1 MILNH
6 SILDA
11 HLIVQKV
18 VSVRAIRI
26 LMDITHNGREVDERS
41 RVWIVS
47 EGDGWRTQKGLSW
60 RDQFHWIERGVGDEE
75 EKKKWRK
82 KEKQQKKI
90 NRCKS
95 RSWAESKVLVL
106 HGFVSHWSWWL
117 TKKGTELSC
126 QYNWLSIFI
135 SMKVHTQKPAVDILL
150 NRLSFDWGPVHLFL
164 QLNRCSSDKKGN
176 PWRILC

>member
-75 EKKKWRK
+75 EKKNEEKRKSNRK
-82 KEKQQKKI
+82 KLIGAKVEVGQKAK
-90 NRCKS
+90 C
-95 RSWAESKVLVL
+95 
-106 HGFVSHWSWWL
+106 
-117 TKKGTELSC
+117 LSC
-126 QYNWLSIFI
+126 
-135 SMKVHTQKPAVDILL
+135 MV
-150 NRLSFDWGPVHLFL
+150 
-164 QLNRCSSDKKGN
+164 
-176 PWRILC
+176 LCLIGLDG